1 MTFETSTNQSN
12 FPNPSG
18 WTTPQPETLPQPTY
32 WPVVMAAGLV
42 LLMWAIVTSWA
53 VAALGAL
60 LFCVSLAGWIRDL
73 LSEAQNEKRMNREE
87 NNDRAT

>member
-1 MTFETSTNQSN
+1 MTPETS
-12 FPNPSG
+12 PDKLNPPG

-42 LLMWAIVTSWA
+42 LLMWAIVTSWT

-60 LFCVSLAGWIRDL
+60 LFFVSLAGWIRDL
-73 LSEAQNEKRMNREE
+73 LAEAPTEKINREE